1 MHDPP
6 VRIVSLLPA
15 ATEIV
20 AALGL
25 AERLVGRSHECD
37 EPPHVARLPALT
49 APRIDPA
56 ASSRE
61 IHEQVGRA
69 VGATDVAQPP
79 AAGTASL
86 FTLDVEQ
93 LAALAPDLIL
103 TQATCAVCAVATA
116 DVEAAVARAAEF
128 QMAEFQAAGRQPS
141 SLPRVLPLS
150 PTTLEG
156 VFTDILTV
164 GAATGTLA
172 KAREVIARLQA
183 RCDSIACRTRQ
194 LQRRTA
200 DDAAAGGL
208 VASTSGGPRVAL
220 VEWLDPPMAAG
231 NWVPQLVALAGGT
244 DVLGHRGSHSHW
256 ISWDDLAAADP
267 DVVVLIPC
275 GFPLERVVAESASP
289 AVQPHLAGLRAA
301 RTGRLWAV
309 DGHHLF
315 NRPGPRL
322 VDSLEVLAE
331 ILHPGS
337 FAFPATRRFARRI
350 AA

>member
-1 MHDPP
+1 MRHAPP
-6 VRIVSLLPA
+6 ARIVSLLPA

-25 AERLVGRSHECD
+25 ADRLVGRSHECD
-37 EPPHVARLPALT
+37 EPAHIARLPALT

-69 VGATDVAQPP
+69 VGAAEAPDSRVA
-79 AAGTASL
+79 GGASL
-86 FTLDVEQ
+86 FTLDIEQ
-93 LAALAPDLIL
+93 LATLAPDLIL
-103 TQATCAVCAVATA
+103 TQATCAVCAVATT
-116 DVEAAVARAAEF
+116 DVEAAVAKMAATRP
-128 QMAEFQAAGRQPS
+128 GDS
-141 SLPRVLPLS
+141 PRVLPLS

-172 KAREVIARLQA
+172 KAREVVARLRA
-183 RCDSIACRTRQ
+183 RCDSVACRTRQ
-194 LQRRTA
+194 LQLRTA
-200 DDAAAGGL
+200 GVSASTAGGL
-208 VASTSGGPRVAL
+208 FASTAGGPRVGL
-220 VEWLDPPMAAG
+220 IEWLDPPMAAG
-231 NWVPQLVALAGGT
+231 NWVPQLVSRAGGT
-244 DVLGHRGSHSHW
+244 DVLGHRGAHSHW

-275 GFPLERVVAESASP
+275 GFPLERVIAEAASP
-289 AVQPHLAGLRAA
+289 AVRPHLAGLRAA
-301 RTGRLWAV
+301 RDGRLWAV

-331 ILHPGS
+331 ILHPGA
-337 FAFPATRRFARRI
+337 FAFAATRRFARHVP
-350 AA
+350 A